1 MNRYVVV
8 TGTDTGV
15 GKTVATAALAVRLR
29 RAGHRVHLRKPAQ
42 TGLVAATDPRRSS
55 LEASYTDVVT
65 CGDAEIAARLS
76 GAPSSTAVTL
86 TLPMAPAA
94 AAEHEGVVLP
104 TPRDH
109 AEAIVSLAHRM
120 TEEAGVGEAAS
131 GAAAVGPGRPGPSA
145 HWDSVILVEGAGGLL
160 VDLGGGGT
168 LADIAA
174 ELADLDP
181 ASGLAVIVVVRSGL
195 GTLNHT
201 ALTCEA
207 LRTRGLPVRGIVLG
221 SWPGNPTPVEVD
233 NRRRLGEYGPVIGAV
248 SDGAGTLDPE
258 AFAAAAPAWTAFD

>member
-1 MNRYVVV
+1 M
-8 TGTDTGV
+8 
-15 GKTVATAALAVRLR
+15 
-29 RAGHRVHLRKPAQ
+29 
-42 TGLVAATDPRRSS
+42 
-55 LEASYTDVVT
+55 
-65 CGDAEIAARLS
+65 
-76 GAPSSTAVTL
+76 
-86 TLPMAPAA
+86 
-94 AAEHEGVVLP
+94 
-104 TPRDH
+104 
-109 AEAIVSLAHRM
+109 
-120 TEEAGVGEAAS
+120 
-131 GAAAVGPGRPGPSA
+131 PG
-145 HWDSVILVEGAGGLL
+145 DSVILVEGAGGLL

-181 ASGLAVIVVVRSGL
+181 AAGLAVIVVVRTGL

-207 LRTRGLPVRGIVLG
+207 PRTRGLPVSGIVLG

-258 AFAAAAPAWTAFD
+258 AFAAAAPADGVRLTNPGRSNAVTGQPTPRPLHSGVERSTSAMRSAISFGNSTARSAFWSTWRARISSVATTRSSTSIS